1 MMYRHTV
8 PGQPVRALIARS
20 ERGAA
25 HRRLVAAAASGA
37 LSLAVGA
44 LSPAVGALSLAAV
57 ALLPAGALAQTYPT
71 KAARIMVGASAGG
84 GTDVIARM
92 LADKF
97 AENWKQSFVV
107 ENRPG
112 ASNTIAADLTARAAP
127 DGHTLLVATNTGQ
140 AIAPH
145 MLKLAYDPLKDLQ
158 PVGLIVEVP
167 NVVLVSATLPI
178 RSISE
183 LVAEMKAKPQ
193 GFRYGSSGVG
203 STQHLAGEAF
213 DLTTGTRSIHVP
225 YKGSSQ
231 AHVDVIS
238 GAVQLMF
245 DTTSSSMPQI
255 RAGKLRPLA
264 VMSPKRSAQLPEV
277 PTLAEAGVAG
287 LEMSTWY
294 GLFVTGGTPTPVVS
308 ALHSELR
315 RVLRL
320 TDVQEKLK
328 GLGGEMRDMSIDEF
342 AAFNRAEFQRFGKLI
357 VEAKVSVDSK

>member
-1 MMYRHTV
+1 MKKAYSHLLPLRK
-8 PGQPVRALIARS
+8 IFS
-20 ERGAA
+20 
-25 HRRLVAAAASGA
+25 
-37 LSLAVGA
+37 
-44 LSPAVGALSLAAV
+44 AAV
-57 ALLPAGALAQTYPT
+57 IGVAGLALTSAAQAQSAWPG
-71 KAARIMVGASAGG
+71 KPVRIMVGASAGG

-92 LADKF
+92 LADRF
-97 AENWKQSFVV
+97 ADTWKQSFVV

-112 ASNTIAADLTARAAP
+112 ASNTIAADLTAKAAP

-145 MLKLAYDPLKDLQ
+145 MLKLTYDPLKDLQ
-158 PVGLIVEVP
+158 PVGMIVEVP

-178 RSISE
+178 KT
-183 LVAEMKAKPQ
+183 VAELIADMKAKPQ
-193 GFRYGSSGVG
+193 GYRYGSSGVG

-213 DLTTGTRSIHVP
+213 DLATGVKSIHVP

-255 RAGKLRPLA
+255 RAGKMRALA
-264 VMSPKRSAQLPEV
+264 VMSPRRSAQLPEV
-277 PTLAEAGVAG
+277 PTLAEAGVPS

-294 GLFVTGGTPTPVVS
+294 GLFVTGGTPAPVVTL
-308 ALHSELR
+308 LHNELR
-315 RVLRL
+315 RVLTLPEVSQRL
-320 TDVQEKLK
+320 A
-328 GLGGEMRDMSIDEF
+328 GLGGEQRDMTIEAF

-357 VEAKVSVDSK
+357 TEAKIGDGK